1 MVETTLTDR
10 MIESGAQLVRR
21 LDESDMELNA
31 AFWLYSSDL
40 QAWKFVIAQ
49 AGLAELGPKKIY
61 RRIQRV
67 LRKFPDEMPEIS
79 LDDVVLSKPDAPIV
93 SLLRRA
99 VRSGADISGTRLRNV
114 AINGTLVEGAYIYRL
129 TRKSTD
135 PAHHAAKE

>member
-1 MVETTLTDR
+1 MVETTLTKE
-10 MIESGAQLVRR
+10 MIDSGKQLVCR
-21 LDESDMELNA
+21 LDESSTQPDA

-40 QAWKFVIAQ
+40 QAWKLVIAE
-49 AGLAELGPKKIY
+49 AVLAELGPKKIY
-61 RRIQRV
+61 RRIQQV

-99 VRSGADISGTRLRNV
+99 VRIGADISGTRLRNV